1 MAISKHSFD
10 DPTIFEDF
18 AVLFSNPDV
27 DQKRIIFEI
36 TDTAA
41 ASNYQST
48 NVLINQIRGLG
59 CVLALNDFGVE
70 YPSLHYLKSAPVDY
84 VKIDG
89 SLIRHL
95 DKNNDDRVFVK
106 ALIELAQA
114 FGKKTVAEFVESE
127 DILTILRELDIDY
140 AQGCRIGKPQAI
152 E

>member
-1 MAISKHSFD
+1 MALSKRSFD

-41 ASNYQST
+41 APNCQST
-48 NVLINQIRGLG
+48 NVLINQTRGLG
-59 CVLALNDFGVE
+59 CVLALNDFGAK

-95 DKNNDDRVFVK
+95 DKTMMT
-106 ALIELAQA
+106 A
-114 FGKKTVAEFVESE
+114 FLLK
-127 DILTILRELDIDY
+127 R
-140 AQGCRIGKPQAI
+140 
-152 E
+152 